1 MKKIRQNFVVIQRR
15 DFAVL
20 VDNISHGQRWCP
32 IVKTVTDVNDLIQ
45 RTTNERERNNA
56 ITATRFNLPFVIG
69 ENLVIPVNT
78 NTNDDDSEHEGDQF
92 LTIFGGQILREHD
105 VGE

>member
-1 MKKIRQNFVVIQRR
+1 MIQRR

-20 VDNISHGQRWCP
+20 VDHDSTDQRWCP
-32 IVKTVTDVNDLIQ
+32 VVKTVADVNDLIQ
-45 RTTNERERNNA
+45 ETKSEKERNNA

-69 ENLVIPVNT
+69 DHLVIPVNT
-78 NTNDDDSEHEGDQF
+78 CKNGDDPELPDDPF
-92 LTIFGGQILREHD
+92 MTIFGGQILDRC